1 MRLTPTCTENVQSPH
16 IPRIQDIIS
25 QQLNHFIQCHNL
37 SIDSW
42 LYFTLVI
49 TLQPGVLFSR
59 ENEKVD
65 LEVKSNWGQNHGPG
79 LRVNGWRSAW
89 QLWAEVNLL
98 SDSPFGKGVKT
109 TQHLKPFWRWPAR
122 RLFSHTSFIS
132 AGNLTLVTCMTPL
145 LTLKSYSVCNNEENA
160 MC

>member
-79 LRVNGWRSAW
+79 LRVNG
-89 QLWAEVNLL
+89 
-98 SDSPFGKGVKT
+98 
-109 TQHLKPFWRWPAR
+109 
-122 RLFSHTSFIS
+122 
-132 AGNLTLVTCMTPL
+132 
-145 LTLKSYSVCNNEENA
+145 
-160 MC
+160 